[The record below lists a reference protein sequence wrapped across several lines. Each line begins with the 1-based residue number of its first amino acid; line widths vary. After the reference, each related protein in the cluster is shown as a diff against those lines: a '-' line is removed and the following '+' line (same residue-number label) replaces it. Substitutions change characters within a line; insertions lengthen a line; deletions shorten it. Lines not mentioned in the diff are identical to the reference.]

1 VLYAWDGAA
10 APATP
15 PPWRVVPAEE
25 PGRKRQERLRDRR
38 PKGPAIYLRHMGE
51 TVTRRDAK
59 LPDRRGLPV
68 VVALA
73 IFVVV
78 ISGLVGNVALLG
90 AQHAVW
96 SANTAWILL
105 RVSEGLACVGLAF
118 SLLAAALTRPP
129 LGYRGFVASVSS
141 AITAGCIVWLILWW
155 HARMSGG

>member
-1 VLYAWDGAA
+1 
-10 APATP
+10 
-15 PPWRVVPAEE
+15 
-25 PGRKRQERLRDRR
+25 
-38 PKGPAIYLRHMGE
+38 MGE
-51 TVTRRDAK
+51 TVTPRDAK

-78 ISGLVGNVALLG
+78 ISGLVGIVALLG

-105 RVSEGLACVGLAF
+105 RVGEGLACVGLAF

-155 HARMSGG
+155 HSRMSGG